1 MPTTE
6 FVVAG
11 LKTDDDLRNVMN
23 AIQDLPCIEH
33 SEVALDTGV
42 ATIEHTA
49 MLDEGDIRAAV
60 EAAGYAVVD

>member
-6 FVVAG
+6 FVIAG
-11 LKTDDDLRNVMN
+11 LETDDDLRNVMN
-23 AIQDLPCIEH
+23 AIQDLPCIVF
-33 SEVALDTGV
+33 SEVSLDTGA

-60 EAAGYAVVD
+60 EAAGYSVVD

>member
-6 FVVAG
+6 FTIDG
-11 LKTDDDLRNVMN
+11 IHTDDDLRNVMN
-23 AIQDLPCIEH
+23 AIQDLPCIVY
-33 SEVALDTGV
+33 SEVSPDTGA

-60 EAAGYAVVD
+60 EAAGYRIVR

>member
-6 FVVAG
+6 FTIDG
-11 LKTDDDLRNVMN
+11 IHTDDDLRNVMN

-33 SEVALDTGV
+33 SEVSLDTG
-42 ATIEHTA
+42 AARIEHTA

-60 EAAGYAVVD
+60 EAAGYPVVD